1 MLEGQVTFTITL
13 KMACPQDDWQYTINE
28 ARLMFYNND
37 EKVKEKINNTNTMTL
52 KSATSNYLIIYVQ
65 KALPLSYSVSR

>member
-13 KMACPQDDWQYTINE
+13 KRACQQDDWQYTINE
-28 ARLMFYNND
+28 ARLMFYKDD